1 MTPHSVPEFH
11 YRLPG
16 LASGASPGAHRSQ
29 QGEGGFELRA
39 SVPISRARDIRRLD
53 LQASLRDPFGEWAVR
68 QFSQRLALTVV
79 LVADVSASMAFAG
92 GQSTPA
98 SPASPAFTGPP
109 PRQQVLADLADSLA
123 ASAWRHGD
131 RFGLVG
137 CDSQVCADLLLPP
150 SRSRGAGLALA
161 ARLRGRAFTGA
172 SAAGLLQA
180 WRHLPRQ
187 RALVFLVSDFQ
198 APLAH
203 TTAVLA
209 SLAHHAV
216 VPVVL
221 CQVQEAGPAARH
233 GLLQLQ
239 DPETGQQRHLWWRPA
254 LRAQLA
260 SQYLQR
266 RAALQQ
272 CFAAQRLRPLLV
284 SGGFD
289 ADAMTR
295 YFQA

>member
-1 MTPHSVPEFH
+1 MSSRSVPEFH
-11 YRLPG
+11 YRYPG
-16 LASGASPGAHRSQ
+16 LATGASPGAHRSQ

-53 LQASLRDPFGEWAVR
+53 LQASLRDPFGEWSVR
-68 QFSQRLALTVV
+68 QFSQRLALAVV
-79 LVADVSASMAFAG
+79 LLADVSASMAFAG
-92 GQSTPA
+92 GQAPPRA
-98 SPASPAFTGPP
+98 AGPP
-109 PRQQVLADLADSLA
+109 PRQQVLADLADSLV

-161 ARLRGRAFTGA
+161 VRLRGRAFTGA

-198 APLAH
+198 APLAQ
-203 TTAVLA
+203 TTALLA

-221 CQVQEAGPAARH
+221 WQAQEAGPAADH
-233 GLLQLQ
+233 GWLPLQ

-260 SQYLQR
+260 SQYQQR
-266 RAALQQ
+266 RAVLQQ
-272 CFAAQRLRPLLV
+272 CFAAQRLRPLFV
-284 SGGFD
+284 DGGFD
-289 ADAMTR
+289 ADTMTR

>member
-1 MTPHSVPEFH
+1 MMPAKTAPQLAHCVPEFH

-16 LASGASPGAHRSQ
+16 LARGASPGAHRSQ

-53 LQASLRDPFGEWAVR
+53 LQMSLRDPFGQWAVR
-68 QFSQRLALTVV
+68 QFSQRLALSVV

-92 GQSTPA
+92 PPA
-98 SPASPAFTGPP
+98 
-109 PRQQVLADLADSLA
+109 RQQVLADFADSLA
-123 ASAWRHGD
+123 ASTWRHGD
-131 RFGLVG
+131 RFGLLG
-137 CDSQVCADLLLPP
+137 CDSQVCPDLLLPP
-150 SRSRGAGLALA
+150 SRSRGAGLALV
-161 ARLRGRAFTGA
+161 ARLRGRALTGD
-172 SAAGLLQA
+172 SADGLLQA

-187 RALVFLVSDFQ
+187 RALLFLVSDFQ
-198 APLAH
+198 APLAQ
-203 TTAVLA
+203 TRALLA

-221 CQVQEAGPAARH
+221 WQAQEAGPAATR
-233 GLLQLQ
+233 GLLPLQ
-239 DPETGQQRHLWWRPA
+239 DPETGLQRHLWWRPA

-260 SQYLQR
+260 IQHQQR
-266 RAALQQ
+266 RTALQQ
-272 CFAAQRLRPLLV
+272 CFAAQRLRPLFV